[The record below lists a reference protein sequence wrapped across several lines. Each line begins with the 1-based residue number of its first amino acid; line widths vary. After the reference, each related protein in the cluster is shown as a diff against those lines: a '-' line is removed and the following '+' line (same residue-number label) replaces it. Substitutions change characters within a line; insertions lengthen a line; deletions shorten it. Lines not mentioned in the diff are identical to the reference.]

1 MQAVEK
7 RIICVS
13 GGRIGHI
20 LTQQDYLIMSDN
32 QELPAYTEM
41 LELLKQAGAMQE
53 PAECHGL
60 LSALLCGSDDAVRIW
75 LDELLTEQ
83 HEGDLLQAEA
93 KQMLE
98 GFAAVVKIQLQGTDL
113 SYELLLPD
121 DDDVLHER
129 VVALAQWCQG
139 FYLGLGI
146 VGIND
151 LDKLPDDSREIVE
164 DMMQI
169 ARIENYD
176 EQSEA
181 QANEEDEAAYAEL
194 VEYLRVGVLL
204 IYEELSKP
212 DNVTQH

>member
-1 MQAVEK
+1 
-7 RIICVS
+7 
-13 GGRIGHI
+13 
-20 LTQQDYLIMSDN
+20 MSEN
-32 QELPAYTEM
+32 QELPAYSEM
-41 LELLKQAGAMQE
+41 LELLKQGGVMQE
-53 PAECHGL
+53 PAESHGL
-60 LSALLCGSDDAVRIW
+60 LSALLCSGHDAIQTW
-75 LDELLTEQ
+75 LDELLIEQ
-83 HEGDLLQAEA
+83 HEGDMLRAEA

-98 GFAAVVKIQLQGTDL
+98 GFAAVVKLQLHGTDL

-121 DDDVLHER
+121 DDSALYER

-146 VGIND
+146 AGISD
-151 LDKLPDDSREIVE
+151 LEKLPEDSREIVE
-164 DMMQI
+164 DMMEI

-176 EQSEA
+176 AQSEE
-181 QANEEDEAAYAEL
+181 QGSEEDEAAYAEL

>member
-1 MQAVEK
+1 
-7 RIICVS
+7 
-13 GGRIGHI
+13 
-20 LTQQDYLIMSDN
+20 MSDSK
-32 QELPAYTEM
+32 ELPAYSEM
-41 LELLKQAGAMQE
+41 LELLKQGGAMQE

-60 LSALLCGSDDAVRIW
+60 LSALLCGSNDATRIW

-93 KQMLE
+93 KDLLE
-98 GFAAVVKIQLQGTDL
+98 TFASVVKIQLQGTDL
-113 SYELLLPD
+113 SYELLVPGD
-121 DDDVLHER
+121 DSALHER

-146 VGIND
+146 IGITD
-151 LDKLPDDSREIVE
+151 LNKLPDDSREVVE

-169 ARIENYD
+169 ARVENYD
-176 EQSEA
+176 EESDA
-181 QANEEDEAAYAEL
+181 QASEEDEAAYAEL

-204 IYEELSKP
+204 IFEELSKP